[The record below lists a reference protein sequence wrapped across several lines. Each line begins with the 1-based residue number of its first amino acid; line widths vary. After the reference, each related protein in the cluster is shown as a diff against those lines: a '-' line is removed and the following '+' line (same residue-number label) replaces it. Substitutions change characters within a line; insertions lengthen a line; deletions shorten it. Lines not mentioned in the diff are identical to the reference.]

1 MTPRIR
7 IAATLLLASLT
18 ARAEVPEL
26 DALLAGFAQP
36 APARTA
42 YFERR
47 ESPLLMQPLL
57 FGGELSQPAADEL
70 VKTVEGEQPERLRIA
85 DERVEVQRQGQA
97 MRRFSLK
104 RAPELAALAASLRAL
119 LGGDRGLL
127 ERHFAIEIAANGA
140 GWTLDLVPTDAR
152 VARKVQRM
160 RLHGM
165 GGEWRCFDLE
175 LAEDE
180 HSRMWLGPWAESARA
195 AADEATRD
203 ALCGTAIE

>member
-18 ARAEVPEL
+18 ARADVPEL

-36 APARTA
+36 APARTD

-47 ESPLLMQPLL
+47 DSPLLMQPLL

-70 VKTVEGEQPERLRIA
+70 LKTVEGDQPERLRIA
-85 DERVEVQRQGQA
+85 GERVEVQREGQGT
-97 MRRFSLK
+97 RRFSLK

-119 LGGDRGLL
+119 LGGDRSLL
-127 ERHFAIEIAANGA
+127 ERHFAIELAPAGA
-140 GWTLDLVPTDAR
+140 GWTLDLRPTDAR
-152 VARKVQRM
+152 VARKVRGM
-160 RLHGM
+160 RLHGVAA
-165 GGEWRCFDLE
+165 EWRCFDLD

-180 HSRMWLGPWAESARA
+180 RSRMWLGPWAASARA
-195 AADEATRD
+195 AGDEPSRD
-203 ALCGTAIE
+203 ALCGTAAE

>member
-26 DALLAGFAQP
+26 DALLAGFTQP

-47 ESPLLMQPLL
+47 QSPLLMQPLL

-70 VKTVEGEQPERLRIA
+70 VKTIEGDTPERLRIA
-85 DERVEVQRQGQA
+85 GERVEVQREGQNT
-97 MRRFSLK
+97 RRFSLR
-104 RAPELAALAASLRAL
+104 RAPELAALASSLRAL

-127 ERHFAIEIAANGA
+127 ERHFAIELAPSGA
-140 GWTLDLVPTDAR
+140 GWTLDLTPIDAR
-152 VARKVQRM
+152 VTRKVRGM
-160 RLHGM
+160 RLHGV
-165 GGEWRCFDLE
+165 GAEWRCFDLD

-180 HSRMWLGPWAESARA
+180 RSRMWLGPWAESARA
-195 AADEATRD
+195 AASESARD
-203 ALCGTAIE
+203 ALCGTAAE

>member
-57 FGGELSQPAADEL
+57 FGGELSQPVADEL

-85 DERVEVQRQGQA
+85 GERVEVQRDGQST
-97 MRRFSLK
+97 RRFSLK

-127 ERHFAIEIAANGA
+127 ERHFAIELAPSGA
-140 GWTLDLVPTDAR
+140 GWTLDLVPSDAR
-152 VARKVQRM
+152 VARKVRRM
-160 RLHGM
+160 RLHGV

-180 HSRMWLGPWAESARA
+180 HSRMWLGPWTESARA

>member
-1 MTPRIR
+1 
-7 IAATLLLASLT
+7 
-18 ARAEVPEL
+18 
-26 DALLAGFAQP
+26 
-36 APARTA
+36 
-42 YFERR
+42 
-47 ESPLLMQPLL
+47 MQPLL

>member
-18 ARAEVPEL
+18 ATAEVPEI

-47 ESPLLMQPLL
+47 DSPLLVQPLL

-70 VKTVEGEQPERLRIA
+70 VKTVEGAQPERLRIA
-85 DERVEVQRQGQA
+85 GERVEAQREGQGT
-97 MRRFSLK
+97 RRFSLK
-104 RAPELAALAASLRAL
+104 RAPELGALAASLRAL

-127 ERHFAIEIAANGA
+127 ERHFAIELRPTAA
-140 GWTLDLVPTDAR
+140 GWTLDLTPTDAR
-152 VARKVQRM
+152 VARKVRGM
-160 RLHGM
+160 RLHGVD
-165 GGEWRCFDLE
+165 GEWRCFDLD

-180 HSRMWLGPWAESARA
+180 RSRMWLGAWAESARA
-195 AADEATRD
+195 AADEAARD
-203 ALCGTAIE
+203 ALCGTAVE

>member
-18 ARAEVPEL
+18 ATAEVPEI

-47 ESPLLMQPLL
+47 DSPLLTQPLL

-70 VKTVEGEQPERLRIA
+70 VKTVEGAQPERLRIA
-85 DERVEVQRQGQA
+85 GERVEVQREGQGT
-97 MRRFSLK
+97 RRFSLK
-104 RAPELAALAASLRAL
+104 RAPELGALAASLRAL

-127 ERHFAIEIAANGA
+127 ERHFAIELTPSGA
-140 GWTLDLVPTDAR
+140 GWTLDLTPTDAR
-152 VARKVQRM
+152 VARKVRGM
-160 RLHGM
+160 RLHGVA
-165 GGEWRCFDLE
+165 GEWRCFDLD

-180 HSRMWLGPWAESARA
+180 RSRMWLGPWAESARA
-195 AADEATRD
+195 AADEVTRD
-203 ALCGTAIE
+203 ALCGTAAE